1 MGKLKRQPMGSFKIK
16 LVAALLAL
24 ALLPLA
30 AAYWSFSEIADR
42 SVTSSVDSRLE
53 AGLRAALAAYEDQR
67 RDVEAAAQALAR
79 EPAFQAAL
87 ARRDRAALERF
98 LRGEPGL
105 RLETAD
111 GLRIGAVPPLA
122 AETTVALVGPGKR
135 SARIVASVRID
146 SALIRRLGT
155 RSGLDEPDQI
165 ATVVRGRVAASSSGD
180 VVGSLPVPK
189 GRIERISAGGKEY
202 RVVGVELTRTPSV
215 SLLALTPSST
225 VASEQESIRRT
236 LLAGLLAA
244 LFLIGLVAYVAGR
257 SIVGSLARLAAAANS
272 IAEGHLHER
281 VEVRG
286 RDEFAALGRAFNR
299 MAEQLEARLADLDD
313 ERQRL
318 RDANARFGDALAAT
332 LDADQLRSVIVETAV
347 QATGAGG
354 GLLRAGDGSVVSV
367 GDMEA
372 GPRRLELE
380 LTAGRSSFGTLVLL
394 GSEFGTEATIT
405 AASLASQAVIAL
417 DNARMHRIVERQ
429 ALVDEL
435 TGLGNRR
442 QGDDALGVELA
453 RAGRGGGPVGLIL
466 ADLDDFKSVNDAH
479 GHLTGD
485 MVLRTFAETLHE
497 TVREIDV
504 AIRWGGE
511 EFGVILPGTDTEA
524 AAQVAERIRSALA
537 ARQISSVDGARIHV
551 TASFGV
557 ASSSAGMTGDELVEI
572 ADDALY
578 RAKREGKNR
587 VSSAVRPGARA

>member
-1 MGKLKRQPMGSFKIK
+1 MGSFKIK

-67 RDVEAAAQALAR
+67 REGEVAAEALAR
-79 EPAFQAAL
+79 DPEFQKAL
-87 ARRDRAALERF
+87 ARRDRVTLERL
-98 LRGEPGL
+98 LRSQPRL

-122 AETTVALVGPGKR
+122 DRATVTLVGPGAR
-135 SARIVASVRID
+135 SARIVASLRID
-146 SALIRRLGT
+146 SVLVRRLGT
-155 RSGLDEPDQI
+155 RSGLDAPDQV
-165 ATVVRGRVAASSSGD
+165 ATVVGGRVESSTRGG
-180 VVGSLPVPK
+180 VVGSLEAPE
-189 GRIERISAGGKEY
+189 GRLARVDIGGDAY
-202 RVVGVELTRTPSV
+202 RVVGVELAQDPHV
-215 SLLALTPSST
+215 SLVALTPRST
-225 VASEQESIRRT
+225 VASEQQSIRRT

-244 LFLIGLVAYVAGR
+244 LFLIGLVAYVAAR

-272 IAEGHLHER
+272 IAEGRLHER

-286 RDEFAALGRAFNR
+286 RDEFAAVGRAFNR

-332 LDADQLRSVIVETAV
+332 LDPDQLRGVIVETAV
-347 QATGAGG
+347 QATGAKG
-354 GLLRAGDGSVVSV
+354 GLLRAGDGSVVRV
-367 GDMEA
+367 GDMDA
-372 GPRRLELE
+372 GPARLELE
-380 LTAGRSSFGTLVLL
+380 LTAGRRSFGNLVLL
-394 GSEFGTEATIT
+394 GEEFGAEATII
-405 AASLASQAVIAL
+405 AASLAGQAVIAL

-429 ALVDEL
+429 ALIDEL
-435 TGLGNRR
+435 TGLANRR
-442 QGDDALGVELA
+442 QGDDALALELA
-453 RAGRGGGPVGLIL
+453 RTGRGGGPVGLIL

-479 GHLTGD
+479 GHLAGD
-485 MVLRTFAETLHE
+485 AVLRVFAETLRE
-497 TVREIDV
+497 TIREIDV

-511 EFGVILPGTDTEA
+511 EFGVVLPDTDVEG
-524 AAQVAERIRSALA
+524 AAQVAERIRSALN
-537 ARQISSVDGARIHV
+537 ARELISSVGDRLYV

-557 ASSSAGMTGDELVEI
+557 ASFSPGMSADELIEA

-578 RAKREGKNR
+578 QAKREGKNR
-587 VSSAVRPGARA
+587 VVATLRRGAPA

>member
-1 MGKLKRQPMGSFKIK
+1 MGSFKIK

-30 AAYWSFSEIADR
+30 TAYWSFSEIADR

-67 RDVEAAAQALAR
+67 REGGAAAEALAR
-79 EPAFQAAL
+79 DPEFQTAL
-87 ARRDRAALERF
+87 ARRDRATLERL
-98 LRGEPGL
+98 LRKQPGL

-111 GLRIGAVPPLA
+111 GLRIGVVPPLA
-122 AETTVALVGPGKR
+122 DETTDTIFGPGER
-135 SARIVASVRID
+135 SAKIVSSVRID
-146 SALIRRLGT
+146 PALVRRLGT
-155 RSGLDEPDQI
+155 RSGLDAPDQV
-165 ATVVRGRVAASSSGD
+165 ATVVRGRIESSSRGNIVGALRTPEGRLARVD
-180 VVGSLPVPK
+180 V
-189 GRIERISAGGKEY
+189 GGEEY
-202 RVVGVELTRTPSV
+202 RAVGVELAQNPAV
-215 SLLALTPSST
+215 SLVALTPSST
-225 VASEQESIRRT
+225 VASEQQSIRRT

-272 IAEGHLHER
+272 IAEGRLHER
-281 VEVRG
+281 VAVRG

-332 LDADQLRSVIVETAV
+332 LDPDQLRGVIVETAV

-354 GLLRAGDGSVVSV
+354 GLLRAGDGSVVRV

-380 LTAGRSSFGTLVLL
+380 LTAGRRSFGTLVLL
-394 GSEFGTEATIT
+394 GKEFGTEATIT
-405 AASLASQAVIAL
+405 AASLAGQAVIAL

-435 TGLGNRR
+435 TGLANRR
-442 QGDDALGVELA
+442 QGDDALALELA
-453 RAGRGGGPVGLIL
+453 RTGRGGGPVGLIL

-485 MVLRTFAETLHE
+485 SVLRAFADTLRE

-511 EFGVILPGTDTEA
+511 EFGVILPDTDVEGA
-524 AAQVAERIRSALA
+524 GQVAERIRAALNGRGLTA
-537 ARQISSVDGARIHV
+537 SNGAPLRV

-557 ASSSAGMTGDELVEI
+557 ASFVPGMTADELIEA

-578 RAKREGKNR
+578 EAKREGKDR
-587 VSSAVRPGARA
+587 VVATTRRGAPA